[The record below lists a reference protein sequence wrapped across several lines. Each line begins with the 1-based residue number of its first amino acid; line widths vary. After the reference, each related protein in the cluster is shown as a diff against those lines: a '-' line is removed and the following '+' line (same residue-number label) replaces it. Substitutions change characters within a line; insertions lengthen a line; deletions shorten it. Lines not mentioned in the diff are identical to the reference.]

1 MMVRSPV
8 ELCWSTA
15 ISALRSSASELP
27 SSPTV
32 ETADYVVVGGGVH
45 GCAAAWELARR
56 GREVVLLEAGR
67 VAGGASGGVGQRGVR
82 ANGRDPRELSLL
94 RRAYALWPDLA
105 DAIGVA
111 TGFARI
117 GHLQLL
123 DREDDP
129 AAAHVQVETQR
140 AHGIETEL
148 LDGERLREFEPDLA
162 PLFEGAISCP
172 LDGVADH
179 GATTTGWCRAAQ
191 REGAAVHERTSV
203 TALRAGG
210 GRVTSLVTAAGEQ
223 IEVGEGV
230 IVLANTGAAS
240 ILKPL
245 GVELPTFAVFPQAL
259 VTEPIDRVP
268 AHHIV
273 AHPRRRLSLKPL
285 PDGAVM
291 ITGEWLGRP
300 DGAGRGVVDPAQRD
314 SSLAAA
320 ADAFPSLRDVTLAHA
335 TADRAEAATPDLVP
349 IIDAVPGAA
358 NVLFATGW
366 SGHGFAMAPAVAE
379 LLADWAI
386 TGERPELFRPFG
398 LDRFR

>member
-1 MMVRSPV
+1 M
-8 ELCWSTA
+8 
-15 ISALRSSASELP
+15 
-27 SSPTV
+27 V

-56 GREVVLLEAGR
+56 GRQVLLLESGR

-82 ANGRDPRELSLL
+82 ANGRDPRELPLL
-94 RRAYALWPDLA
+94 RRAYDRWPDLA
-105 DAIGVA
+105 DAIGVE
-111 TGFARI
+111 TGFARL

-123 DREDDP
+123 DGEDDRS
-129 AAAHVQVETQR
+129 AAHVQVETQR
-140 AHGIETEL
+140 AHGIESAM
-148 LDGERLREFEPDLA
+148 LDAEQLREAEPDLA

-179 GATTTGWCRAAQ
+179 GATTTGWCRAAE
-191 REGAAVHERTSV
+191 REGASVRERTHV
-203 TALRAGG
+203 KALRAAG
-210 GRVTSLVTAAGEQ
+210 GRVASLTTAAGEQ
-223 IEVGEGV
+223 IAVGEVV
-230 IVLANTGAAS
+230 IVLANTSAAS
-240 ILKPL
+240 LLEPL

-259 VTEPIDRVP
+259 VTEPMDRVP
-268 AHHIV
+268 VHQIV

-300 DGAGRGVVDPAQRD
+300 DGAGYGVVDAAERD
-314 SSLAAA
+314 GSLAAA
-320 ADAFPSLRDVTLAHA
+320 ADAFPSLRDVALAHA

-349 IIDAVPGAA
+349 IIDAVPSAP

-379 LLADWAI
+379 LLADWAT
-386 TGERPELFRPFG
+386 TGERPGLLRPFG
-398 LDRFR
+398 LDRFL